1 MPLSLTLGRLGRG
14 WGGDFY
20 PIKHI
25 SKLMKELCAV
35 GTISDAHLI
44 KLLDDAARN
53 SLLFLLLEVPLSED
67 TLAVGQQQ
75 ASGL

>member
-1 MPLSLTLGRLGRG
+1 M
-14 WGGDFY
+14 
-20 PIKHI
+20 
-25 SKLMKELCAV
+25 

-75 ASGL
+75 ASGW